1 MVTNLGKFNTFV
13 KEKQLKV
20 ERGISTEK
28 AEKETRERMDI
39 EIEQKEELLLEL
51 NQAKVKYLSYCHE
64 SKFRSSTEAKKCLD
78 FFHSKSRVH
87 QDDI

>member
-51 NQAKVKYLSYCHE
+51 NQAKV
-64 SKFRSSTEAKKCLD
+64 TT
-78 FFHSKSRVH
+78 
-87 QDDI
+87 